1 MFNKDI
7 KYFKKQ
13 EKMLQKTVFIFT
25 LLISLQACSH
35 INQKIHNLPIRS
47 SKSKILKKLG
57 EPYTINRKLGKDY
70 WTYKFIIDGRH
81 YTRDIIIK
89 DGILYRKSKL
99 KPFSLK
105 NF

>member
-1 MFNKDI
+1 
-7 KYFKKQ
+7 
-13 EKMLQKTVFIFT
+13 MLQKIAFIFV
-25 LLISLQACSH
+25 LFISLQACAH
-35 INQKIHNLPIRS
+35 INQKIHSLPVRS
-47 SKSKILKKLG
+47 SKSKILKRLG
-57 EPYTINRKLGKDY
+57 YPHKINRKFGKDY

-81 YTRDIIIK
+81 YTRDLIIK

>member
-1 MFNKDI
+1 
-7 KYFKKQ
+7 
-13 EKMLQKTVFIFT
+13 MLQKIVFIFV
-25 LLISLQACSH
+25 LFISLQACTH
-35 INQKIHNLPIRS
+35 LNHEIQKLPIRS
-47 SKSKILKKLG
+47 SKSKILKTLG
-57 EPYTINRKLGKDY
+57 YPYKINRKYGKDY

-81 YTRDIIIK
+81 YTRDLIIK

>member
-1 MFNKDI
+1 MLKIF
-7 KYFKKQ
+7 FKKSFVIF
-13 EKMLQKTVFIFT
+13 VFCA
-25 LLISLQACSH
+25 SLPACIH
-35 INQKIHNLPIRS
+35 INKKIEKLPIRS
-47 SKSKILKKLG
+47 TKSKILKTLG
-57 EPYTINRKLGKDY
+57 DPYKIDRKLGRDY

-81 YTRDIIIK
+81 YTRDIILK

>member
-1 MFNKDI
+1 MKKI
-7 KYFKKQ
+7 LKTIFKNS
-13 EKMLQKTVFIFT
+13 
-25 LLISLQACSH
+25 LLFLFLCASLSCVH
-35 INQKIHNLPIRS
+35 INTKIEKLPIRAT
-47 SKSKILKKLG
+47 KSKILKTLG
-57 EPYTINRKLGKDY
+57 DPYKIDRKLGRDY
-70 WTYKFIIDGRH
+70 WTYKFIIEGKH